1 MNGYE
6 AINFTY
12 FNPCHSIFKTSRNDR
27 ERVTVYM
34 CCNKDNCDAYKRGK
48 CLMLN
53 GLWSH
58 TCPYGKIERREGY
71 TKAARNCG
79 ELIRKYKNQYGD
91 VSYALKE
98 LRFVCNIGDY
108 VFLNLPH
115 LVNYD
120 NPIRDRSFFIGEDT
134 IKKENFTPEFV
145 DELIRYVPR
154 DFFGNP
160 IKRYREENVPQF
172 CSQLKRYM
180 PDMYEAAKAICPAIE
195 NLVANIDY
203 VGKYAKVTTLLPGK
217 VQIGTNIV
225 DWDGKFIK
233 GNGNMN
239 ILWELKDGEEI
250 VIIPKD
256 NTYVKIYDNA
266 TVTEDTELRDD

>member
-1 MNGYE
+1 
-6 AINFTY
+6 
-12 FNPCHSIFKTSRNDR
+12 
-27 ERVTVYM
+27 
-34 CCNKDNCDAYKRGK
+34 
-48 CLMLN
+48 
-53 GLWSH
+53 
-58 TCPYGKIERREGY
+58 
-71 TKAARNCG
+71 
-79 ELIRKYKNQYGD
+79 
-91 VSYALKE
+91 
-98 LRFVCNIGDY
+98 
-108 VFLNLPH
+108 
-115 LVNYD
+115 
-120 NPIRDRSFFIGEDT
+120 
-134 IKKENFTPEFV
+134 
-145 DELIRYVPR
+145 
-154 DFFGNP
+154 
-160 IKRYREENVPQF
+160 
-172 CSQLKRYM
+172 M
-180 PDMYEAAKAICPAIE
+180 PDMYEAVKAICPAIE